1 MEMSNCSRA
10 VLGILS
16 LSLSLL
22 LIFSAQAA
30 PEIPLPGT
38 IEFNRDIRPIL
49 SDKCYTCHG
58 PSKQM
63 GTLRFDRE
71 EVAKH
76 ELSGGR
82 FAIVPGDPAKSLMI
96 QRIGSTNPAVRMPMG
111 GEALSAREIETIRKW
126 VEQGAQWQ
134 QHWAFIPPKRPAL
147 PPVKDTNWPRNP
159 IDNFVLARLEREG
172 LKPSPPAERAT
183 LLRRVTFD
191 LTGLPPTPGE
201 VDVFLADK
209 SPNAYERVVDRLLAS
224 PRYGERMAF
233 TWLEAA
239 RYADTNGYQSDG
251 ERFMWRWRDWV
262 IDAFNRNMR
271 FDRFTI
277 EQLAGDLLPNPTLDQ
292 RIATGFNRNHRGNSE
307 GGIVPEEYQVE
318 YVMDRVETTGTVFMG
333 LTVGCARCHDHK
345 YDPIKQKDT
354 YQLFAYFNNVPESGK
369 ARRYGNSPPFI
380 QAPLPAQQAQLK
392 QLDDQAAAAAKKF
405 AGLEPKLRQAQKA
418 WEASVDKS
426 KAVYWGSSRGLVV
439 HYALNGDIAAQ
450 ALVAPEG
457 KPDSIQPLG
466 PQDGEARFVP
476 GRMGQAASFDGK
488 TYMQGGDVA
497 GFDSNGYQD
506 DPFTMAA
513 WIYPTAATGA
523 IVTKSADVTEP
534 GGYGLQLKDGKVQFN
549 YVNDWVDDGIR
560 IESEKTLD
568 LNQWHQVTLT
578 YDGTR
583 FAKGMQLYV
592 DGEAWKFKAFVDD
605 INNSTPLK
613 RDPLRIGAGGG
624 PQNRFR
630 GSIEDVRIY
639 KRALSAGEAK
649 VLADFLPVGEI
660 AALPAAQRTQ
670 GQSDKIRDYFLE
682 NAAPADIRT
691 AYNQVL
697 ETRAK
702 RDAFSLNL
710 PTVMVMEELP
720 TPRETHVLIRGM
732 YDQPGEKV
740 IPSVPGFLAA
750 SATNYPPNR
759 LGLAQW
765 LVNPSNPLMARV
777 TVNRFWQM
785 YFGIGIVKT
794 VEDFGSQGDAPSH
807 PELLDWLATEFIRTG
822 WDVKAFQKTIVMS
835 ATYQQS
841 SRTTPEMGQRDP
853 ENRLLSHGPRFRLPA
868 PMIRDQALALSG
880 LLVNQIGGPSV
891 MPYQPDGLWADLS
904 AAAYK
909 QDHGDKLYR
918 RSLYTFWKRTIP
930 PPTMASFDASSRE
943 SCVVRQNLTNTP
955 LQALDLMN
963 DVAFLEAARVLAQH
977 VMEEGGSKP
986 EERIAYAFRRITGRP
1001 ATDAE
1006 IKLLLQSFNFQLDA
1020 FQSKPD
1026 AALKYVSEG
1035 EYPRDPKLNVSQLA
1049 AYTTLASFML
1059 NLDETST
1066 KE

>member
-1 MEMSNCSRA
+1 MAMPNCSRFA
-10 VLGILS
+10 LGT
-16 LSLSLL
+16 LL
-22 LIFSAQAA
+22 LSICSAQAA
-30 PEIPLPGT
+30 PEVPLPAT
-38 IEFNRDIRPIL
+38 IEFNRDVRPIL

-58 PSKQM
+58 PAKQM

-82 FAIVPGDPAKSLMI
+82 FAIVLGDPAKSLI
-96 QRIGSTNPAVRMPMG
+96 LQRITATSPAVRMPMG
-111 GEALSAREIETIRKW
+111 GEALTAREVEIIRRW
-126 VEQGAQWQ
+126 VEQGAVWQ
-134 QHWAFIPPKRPAL
+134 QHWSFIPPKRPAL
-147 PPVKDTNWPRNP
+147 PEVKDASWARNA
-159 IDNFVLARLEREG
+159 IDAFVLQRLEQEG
-172 LKPSPPAERAT
+172 LKPSPVADRRT

-191 LTGLPPTPGE
+191 LTGLPPTPNE
-201 VDVFLADK
+201 IDAFLADK
-209 SPNAYERVVDRLLAS
+209 SANAYEKVVDRLLAS
-224 PRYGERMAF
+224 PSYGERMAF

-239 RYADTNGYQSDG
+239 RYADTSGYQHDG

-262 IDAFNRNMR
+262 IDAFNRNVR
-271 FDRFTI
+271 FDRFAT

-354 YQLFAYFNNVPESGK
+354 YQLFAYFNNIPESGK

-380 QAPLPAQQAQLK
+380 QAPLPAQQVQLK
-392 QLDDQAAAAAKKF
+392 QLDEQATAAAKKF
-405 AGLEPKLRQAQKA
+405 AGLEPKLKQVQKA
-418 WEASVDKS
+418 WEVSLDRS
-426 KAVYWGSSRGLVV
+426 KAVYWGPTRGLVA
-439 HYALNGDIAAQ
+439 YYPFNGDLNAQ
-450 ALVAPEG
+450 VFVSADG
-457 KPDSIQPLG
+457 KPTPLSLN
-466 PQDGEARFVP
+466 DGEARFVP
-476 GRMGQAASFDGK
+476 GRMSQAASFDGK
-488 TYMQGGDVA
+488 AYIQGGDVA
-497 GFDSNGYQD
+497 GFDSKGYHD
-506 DPFTMAA
+506 DPFTIAA

-523 IVTKSADVTEP
+523 IVSKSADVPEP
-534 GGYGLQLKDGKVQFN
+534 RGYGLQLKDGKVQFN
-549 YVNDWVDDGIR
+549 YVNDWLDDGIR
-560 IESEKTLD
+560 IESERNLD

-583 FAKGMQLYV
+583 YAKSMQIYV
-592 DGEAWKFKAFVDD
+592 DGEAWKFKVFVDD
-605 INNSTPLK
+605 INNSAPLK
-613 RDPLRIGAGGG
+613 RDVLRIGGGGG
-624 PQNRFR
+624 PQNRFQ
-630 GSIEDVRIY
+630 GNIEDVRIY
-639 KRALSAGEAK
+639 NRALSAAETA
-649 VLADFLPVGEI
+649 VLADFMPIAEI
-660 AALPAAQRTQ
+660 AALPESKRSK
-670 GQSDKIRDYFLE
+670 GEIDKIREYFLE
-682 NAAPADIRT
+682 NAAPTDIRD
-691 AYNQVL
+691 AWKQQIEARV
-697 ETRAK
+697 K
-702 RDAFSLNL
+702 RDEFSENL

-720 TPRETHVLIRGM
+720 TPRETHLLIRGM

-740 IPSVPGFLAA
+740 NPSVPGFLAT

-765 LVNPSNPLMARV
+765 LMDPSNPLMARV

-785 YFGIGIVKT
+785 YFGTGIVKT

-841 SRTTPEMGQRDP
+841 SKTTPEMGQRDP

-904 AAAYK
+904 ASVYK

-918 RSLYTFWKRTIP
+918 RSMYTFWKRTIP

-943 SCVVRQNLTNTP
+943 SCVVRQNVTNTP

-963 DVAFLEAARVLAQH
+963 DVAFLEAARVLAQR
-977 VMEEGGSKP
+977 VMEEGGARP
-986 EERIAYAFRRITGRP
+986 EERIAYAFRKITGRP
-1001 ATDAE
+1001 ASNKE
-1006 IKLLLQSFNFQLDA
+1006 VQMLLDSFNFQLDA

-1026 AALKYVSEG
+1026 AALKYVSQG

-1049 AYTTLASFML
+1049 AYTTLTSFIL